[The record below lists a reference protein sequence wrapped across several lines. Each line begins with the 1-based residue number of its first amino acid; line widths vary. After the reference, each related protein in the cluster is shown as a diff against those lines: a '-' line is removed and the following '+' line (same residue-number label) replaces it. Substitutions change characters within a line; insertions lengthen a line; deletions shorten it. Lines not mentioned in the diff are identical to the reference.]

1 MNFLTNKLTFLMTNQ
16 KIRNLLILIIFAFS
30 LVGVLKFLNLYE
42 GHEGHE
48 ANEPQQSPPAQASG
62 KKTKNTKSNIE
73 ITKEK
78 V

>member
-1 MNFLTNKLTFLMTNQ
+1 MTNQ

-42 GHEGHE
+42 GHEGQE
-48 ANEPQQSPPAQASG
+48 ANKPQQSPPTQASG
-62 KKTKNTKSNIE
+62 KKTKNTQSNIE

>member
-1 MNFLTNKLTFLMTNQ
+1 MNLNFLTNKLTFLMTNQ
-16 KIRNLLILIIFAFS
+16 KIRNLLIIIIFAFS

-42 GHEGHE
+42 GHEVRK
-48 ANEPQQSPPAQASG
+48 QQHSPPVQTSG
-62 KKTKNTKSNIE
+62 KKIKNTKSNIE